1 MAMVFVVAKRTL
13 VARNATLAKL
23 DTLTFPHAKVCNLDF
38 RLFRIQFI
46 SAFFKDVNVVNL
58 DRLVPIAMI
67 RENAAANKM

>member
-23 DTLTFPHAKVCNLDF
+23 DTLTFLHAKVCNLDF
-38 RLFRIQFI
+38 RLE
-46 SAFFKDVNVVNL
+46 SNLSVLFKDVNVVKL
-58 DRLVPIAMI
+58 DRLVPSAMI